1 MYVIYLWIIYDY
13 ILFKIFEV
21 LVIFYNIFYVM
32 ISYKIFGL
40 ILLKLKIKFLFLITW
55 ILLKF

>member
-32 ISYKIFGL
+32 ILEI
-40 ILLKLKIKFLFLITW
+40 IE
-55 ILLKF
+55 

>member
-13 ILFKIFEV
+13 VLFKIFEV

-32 ISYKIFGL
+32 ILEI
-40 ILLKLKIKFLFLITW
+40 IE
-55 ILLKF
+55 